1 MARRHNFD
9 PVEYAAH
16 AAFVPALGAAVLG
29 LLAPKP
35 GERILDL
42 GCGDG
47 VLTLK
52 LVEAGASVLGTDADP
67 AMVAAARAK
76 GLDAEV
82 MDGQRLTFDVG
93 SGGGFDAVFSN
104 AALHWM
110 PDTAAVFAGVHR
122 ALKPGGRFVAE
133 CGGFGNIAAIRAG
146 LRGVLKARGY
156 AVPDHEDQ
164 VYMTAP
170 QARAALEAA
179 GFAVQSC
186 DIIPRQTPLA
196 SGMAAWLT
204 TFRTGFLDA
213 LEVADSDRQAVIDET
228 VALLRPI
235 LCDADGNWMA
245 DYVRLRFA
253 AVKPE

>member
-1 MARRHNFD
+1 MARQHNFD
-9 PVEYAAH
+9 PAEYAAH

-29 LLAPKP
+29 LLAPKA

-52 LVEAGASVLGTDADP
+52 LIEAGATVLGTDADP
-67 AMVAAARAK
+67 AMVEAARAK

-82 MDGQRLTFDVG
+82 MDGQRLTFE
-93 SGGGFDAVFSN
+93 GGFDAVFSN

-110 PDTAAVFAGVHR
+110 PDTAVVFAGVHR

-133 CGGFGNIAAIRAG
+133 CGGFGNIAAIRTG
-146 LRGVLKARGY
+146 LRGILKARGY
-156 AVPDHEDQ
+156 VVPDHEDQ
-164 VYMTAP
+164 VYMTEA

-179 GFAVQSC
+179 GFAVRSC

-213 LEVADSDRQAVIDET
+213 LKVTDSDRQAVIDET
-228 VALLRPI
+228 VDLLRPI

-253 AVKPE
+253 ATKPE

>member
-1 MARRHNFD
+1 MTRLHNFD
-9 PVEYAAH
+9 PAAYAAH
-16 AAFVPALGAAVLG
+16 AAFVPALGNAVLE
-29 LLAPKP
+29 LLAPVA

-52 LVEAGASVLGTDADP
+52 LVEAGADVIGADADP
-67 AMVAAARAK
+67 AMVAASLAK
-76 GLDAEV
+76 GLDARV
-82 MDGQRLTFDVG
+82 MDGQQLAFDRA
-93 SGGGFDAVFSN
+93 FDAVFSN

-110 PDTAAVFAGVHR
+110 PDTTAVFAGVMQ

-156 AVPDHEDQ
+156 AVPMHEDQ
-164 VYMTAP
+164 VYMTAAA
-170 QARAALEAA
+170 ARSALEHA
-179 GFAVQSC
+179 GFHVESC

-196 SGMAAWLT
+196 SGLAAWLT
-204 TFRTGFLDA
+204 TFRTGFIDA
-213 LEVADSDRQAVIDET
+213 LGVTEEDRPGVIADT
-228 VALLRPI
+228 VDLLHPI
-235 LCDADGNWMA
+235 LCDPRGDWIA

-253 AVKPE
+253 ARKPE

>member
-1 MARRHNFD
+1 
-9 PVEYAAH
+9 
-16 AAFVPALGAAVLG
+16 
-29 LLAPKP
+29 
-35 GERILDL
+35 
-42 GCGDG
+42 
-47 VLTLK
+47 
-52 LVEAGASVLGTDADP
+52 
-67 AMVAAARAK
+67 
-76 GLDAEV
+76 
-82 MDGQRLTFDVG
+82 MDGQRLTFDA
-93 SGGGFDAVFSN
+93 GFDAVFSN

-110 PDTAAVFAGVHR
+110 PDTAAVFAGVYR
-122 ALKPGGRFVAE
+122 ALRPGGRFVAE

-156 AVPDHEDQ
+156 TVPGREDQ

-179 GFAVQSC
+179 GFAVEAC

-204 TFRTGFLDA
+204 TFRSGFLDA
-213 LEVADSDRQAVIDET
+213 LKVTDSDRQAVIDET
-228 VALLRPI
+228 VDLLRPI

-253 AVKPE
+253 ATKPE

>member
-1 MARRHNFD
+1 MARQHNFD
-9 PVEYAAH
+9 PTEYAAH

-67 AMVAAARAK
+67 AMVDAARAK

-82 MDGQRLTFDVG
+82 MDGQRLSFE
-93 SGGGFDAVFSN
+93 GGFDAVFSN

-110 PDTAAVFAGVHR
+110 PDTAAVFTGVHR
-122 ALKPGGRFVAE
+122 ALKPGGCFVAE

-179 GFAVQSC
+179 GFAVRSC

-253 AVKPE
+253 ATKPE

>member
-1 MARRHNFD
+1 MTSRRRHNFD
-9 PVEYAAH
+9 PAEYAAH
-16 AAFVPALGAAVLG
+16 ASFVPALGNAVLEM
-29 LLAPKP
+29 LAPKP

-47 VLTLK
+47 VLTER
-52 LVEAGASVLGTDADP
+52 LVAAGAEVLGTDADP
-67 AMVAAARAK
+67 AMVSASRARGLAAEVVD
-76 GLDAEV
+76 GQHLSYDAE
-82 MDGQRLTFDVG
+82 
-93 SGGGFDAVFSN
+93 FDAVFSN

-110 PDTAAVFAGVHR
+110 PDTAAVFTGVRR

-133 CGGFGNIAAIRAG
+133 CGGFGNIAAIRAA

-156 AVPDHEDQ
+156 AVPDREEQ
-164 VYMTAP
+164 VYMTER
-170 QARAALEAA
+170 QARAALTDA
-179 GFAVQSC
+179 GFAIDSC
-186 DIIPRQTPLA
+186 AIIPRQTPLA

-213 LEVADSDRQAVIDET
+213 LAVGDDGRDAVIADT

-235 LCDADGNWMA
+235 LCDVEGNWMA

-253 AVKPE
+253 ATRP

>member
-1 MARRHNFD
+1 MARQHNFD
-9 PVEYAAH
+9 PAEYAAH
-16 AAFVPALGAAVLG
+16 AAFVPALGAAVLN

-47 VLTLK
+47 VLTRK
-52 LVEAGASVLGTDADP
+52 LVEAGATVLGTDADP
-67 AMVAAARAK
+67 AMIAAARAK

-82 MDGQRLTFDVG
+82 MDGQRLTFAAE
-93 SGGGFDAVFSN
+93 FDAVFSN

-110 PDTAAVFAGVHR
+110 PDTAAVFAGVYR

-146 LRGVLKARGY
+146 LRGILKARGY
-156 AVPDHEDQ
+156 AVPDREDQ

-170 QARAALEAA
+170 QARAALEVA
-179 GFAVQSC
+179 GFAVAPC

-196 SGMAAWLT
+196 SGLAAWLT

-213 LEVADSDRQAVIDET
+213 LKVPDADREAVIEET

-253 AVKPE
+253 ATKPE

>member
-1 MARRHNFD
+1 MTRRHNFD
-9 PVEYAAH
+9 PAQYAKH
-16 AAFVPALGAAVLG
+16 AVFVPALGQAVLE
-29 LLAPKP
+29 LLAPVP

-47 VLTLK
+47 VLTAK
-52 LVEAGASVLGTDADP
+52 LVEAGAEVVGTDADP
-67 AMVAAARAK
+67 AMVEASRTK
-76 GLDAEV
+76 GLDARV
-82 MDGQRLTFDVG
+82 MDGQRLTFDAD
-93 SGGGFDAVFSN
+93 FDAVFSN

-133 CGGFGNIAAIRAG
+133 CGGFGNIAAIRAA

-156 AVPDHEDQ
+156 PVPDRDDQ
-164 VYMTAP
+164 VYMTETE
-170 QARAALEAA
+170 ARRALQAA
-179 GFAVQSC
+179 GFRVASC
-186 DIIPRQTPLA
+186 AIIPRQTPLA

-204 TFRTGFLDA
+204 TFRSGLLDA
-213 LEVADSDRQAVIDET
+213 LGVTDADREAVITDT
-228 VALLRPI
+228 VELLRPI

-253 AVKPE
+253 ATKAE

>member
-1 MARRHNFD
+1 MARQHNFD
-9 PVEYAAH
+9 PAEYAAH

-52 LVEAGASVLGTDADP
+52 LIEAGARVLGTDADP

-82 MDGQRLTFDVG
+82 MDGQRLTFD
-93 SGGGFDAVFSN
+93 GGFDAVFSN

-110 PDTAAVFAGVHR
+110 PDTAAVFAGVFR
-122 ALKPGGRFVAE
+122 ALRPGGRFVAE

-156 AVPDHEDQ
+156 PVPDREEQ

-170 QARAALEAA
+170 QAAAALGAA
-179 GFAVQSC
+179 GFAVETC
-186 DIIPRQTPLA
+186 EIIPRQTPLA

-213 LEVADSDRQAVIDET
+213 LKVTDSDRQAVIDET

-253 AVKPE
+253 ATKPE

>member
-9 PVEYAAH
+9 PAEYAAH

-179 GFAVQSC
+179 GFAVRSC

-196 SGMAAWLT
+196 SGLAAWLT

-228 VALLRPI
+228 VELLRPI

>member
-9 PVEYAAH
+9 PAEYAAH

-52 LVEAGASVLGTDADP
+52 LVEAGGGGRRAAGAP
-67 AMVAAARAK
+67 GMVAAARAK

-156 AVPDHEDQ
+156 AVPDHGDQ

-179 GFAVQSC
+179 GFAVRSC

-196 SGMAAWLT
+196 SGLAAWLT

-228 VALLRPI
+228 VELLRPI